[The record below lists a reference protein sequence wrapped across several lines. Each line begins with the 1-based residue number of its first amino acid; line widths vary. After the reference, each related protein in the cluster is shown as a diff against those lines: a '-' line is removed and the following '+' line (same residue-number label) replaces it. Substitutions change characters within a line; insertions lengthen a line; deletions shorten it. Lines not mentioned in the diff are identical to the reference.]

1 MNKELSFEA
10 AMKEL
15 ETLVAKI
22 ESEDTPLEEILELYE
37 KGSELSAY
45 CQGILNKTQ
54 EKLES
59 IHKQAEE

>member
-15 ETLVAKI
+15 EILVAKI

-37 KGSELSAY
+37 KGSELRAY
-45 CQGILNKTQ
+45 CQDILNKTQ
-54 EKLES
+54 EKFEI
-59 IHKQAEE
+59 IHKQSEE

>member
-15 ETLVAKI
+15 EILVAKN

-45 CQGILNKTQ
+45 CQDILNKTQ